1 MKLGQSAVFVC
12 EANGNP
18 RPSIGWK
25 REDDRP
31 LSGAKAGNN
40 FRDFSFLIYIV
51 SVKRAWR
58 MNKVLCPFSHWLA
71 LQICKNPQ
79 LMREEIFKK

>member
-1 MKLGQSAVFVC
+1 MRLFIFSEPPSFRDEKCTGDLTVKLGQSASFVC

-31 LSGAKAGNN
+31 LSGAKAGKN
-40 FRDFSFLIYIV
+40 FRDF
-51 SVKRAWR
+51 
-58 MNKVLCPFSHWLA
+58 FS
-71 LQICKNPQ
+71 
-79 LMREEIFKK
+79 

>member
-1 MKLGQSAVFVC
+1 MKLGQSASFVC

-31 LSGAKAGNN
+31 LSGAKAGNDLRN
-40 FRDFSFLIYIV
+40 IFEIPIFSI
-51 SVKRAWR
+51 KREWR
-58 MNKVLCPFSHWLA
+58 
-71 LQICKNPQ
+71 I
-79 LMREEIFKK
+79 IFKK

>member
-1 MKLGQSAVFVC
+1 VKLGQSAVFVC

-40 FRDFSFLIYIV
+40 FRYFLKISIF
-51 SVKRAWR
+51 SVKRAWL
-58 MNKVLCPFSHWLA
+58 MKKVSPFSHWLA
-71 LQICKNPQ
+71 LQLCLNPQ

>member
-31 LSGAKAGNN
+31 LSGAKAGNI
-40 FRDFSFLIYIV
+40 L
-51 SVKRAWR
+51 
-58 MNKVLCPFSHWLA
+58 
-71 LQICKNPQ
+71 
-79 LMREEIFKK
+79 EIFLFKFPFFL

>member
-40 FRDFSFLIYIV
+40 FTDFFEIPIF

-58 MNKVLCPFSHWLA
+58 M
-71 LQICKNPQ
+71 KN
-79 LMREEIFKK
+79 LFRYLLTSILLFMIFNLLNLLFL

>member
-31 LSGAKAGNN
+31 LSGAKAGKN
-40 FRDFSFLIYIV
+40 FRDFSF
-51 SVKRAWR
+51 
-58 MNKVLCPFSHWLA
+58 
-71 LQICKNPQ
+71 
-79 LMREEIFKK
+79 